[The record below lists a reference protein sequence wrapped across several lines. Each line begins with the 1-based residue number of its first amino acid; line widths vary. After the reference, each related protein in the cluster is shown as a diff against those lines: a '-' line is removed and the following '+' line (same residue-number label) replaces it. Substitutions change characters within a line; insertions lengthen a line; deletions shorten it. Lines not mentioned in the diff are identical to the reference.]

1 MRAIYPGMPFSP
13 PATLADNIG
22 AADTVIPVSD
32 VSAFPDAP
40 NYATI
45 GTDENGETIK
55 YTAKTATSLSGC
67 VRGVEGA
74 AKAWTAGEPIAR
86 NFTAADQADIIAA
99 IGETATAAAD
109 AQNTAND
116 AQGAIAP
123 AEDGETA
130 SRAIAAGEYFL
141 RGGTLYKATAAISQ
155 GAAITPGTN
164 CTATTLAAAVAE
176 INAAKG
182 AAGGF
187 ASLDANGL
195 VPANQREIAD
205 DADASIKYTLGV
217 NNGLLYIEEV

>member
-13 PATLADNIG
+13 PATLTDNIG

-55 YTAKTATSLSGC
+55 YTAKTAASLSGC
-67 VRGVEGA
+67 VRGVEGT

-86 NFTAADQADIIAA
+86 NFTAADQADMIAA
-99 IGETATAAAD
+99 IGEAATAAAD
-109 AQNTAND
+109 AQ
-116 AQGAIAP
+116 GAIAP
-123 AEDGETA
+123 TEDGETA

-195 VPANQREIAD
+195 VPAAQRQIAD
-205 DADASIKYTLGV
+205 DTIAGTKYTLGV
-217 NNGLLYIEEV
+217 DNGLLYIEEV

>member
-1 MRAIYPGMPFSP
+1 MSTIYPGMPFSP
-13 PATLADNIG
+13 PATLSDNIG

-32 VSAFPDAP
+32 VSAFPAAP

-45 GTDENGETIK
+45 GTDEDGETIK
-55 YTAKTATSLSGC
+55 YTAKTATALSGC
-67 VRGVEGA
+67 VRGVEGT
-74 AKAWTAGEPIAR
+74 AKSWTAGVPIAR

-99 IGETATAAAD
+99 VGEANTAAGDAQAAAD
-109 AQNTAND
+109 D
-116 AQGAIAP
+116 AQDAIAL
-123 AEDGETA
+123 AEDGTTA
-130 SRAIAAGEYFL
+130 SRAISAGEHFIHE
-141 RGGTLYKATAAISQ
+141 GTLYKATAAIAQ

-195 VPANQREIAD
+195 VPAAQRQIAD
-205 DADASIKYTLGV
+205 DTIAGTKYTLGV
-217 NNGLLYIEEV
+217 DNGLLYIEEV